1 MDAHVGPH
9 AGHHL
14 MGRVITAAIAAAVL
28 SRAGGAQTVRL
39 GVVMDE
45 PREQLEREWTEQPR
59 QVERAY
65 CVIGWWAVVHRAAS
79 AATPQDDS
87 IFRVARI
94 EPANVVSATT
104 ISAEF
109 ECAAGVPEL
118 HVHPPTTCAGDDP
131 ASCINGGLNAYSC
144 QPSREDL
151 VKVVRRGDPFGVVQC
166 DRRAFRFYYPSEYGP
181 PATAVLA
188 VTPRPAPRRAS
199 ANAVPAMAVASPDAR
214 GATPAVVGQGGSA
227 P

>member
-1 MDAHVGPH
+1 MGARVGACAGRHVV
-9 AGHHL
+9 
-14 MGRVITAAIAAAVL
+14 GRVITAAIAAAVL
-28 SRAGGAQTVRL
+28 SHTGDAQTVRL

-45 PREQLEREWTEQPR
+45 PREELEREWTDQPR
-59 QVERAY
+59 QLERAY
-65 CVIGWWAVVHRAAS
+65 CVTGWWAVVRRAAS
-79 AATPQDDS
+79 TATIQDDS

-94 EPANVVSATT
+94 EPAHVVSATT

-131 ASCINGGLNAYSC
+131 GSCINGGLNAYSC

-151 VKVVRRGDPFGVVQC
+151 VKLVRRGEPFGVVQC
-166 DRRAFRFYYPSEYGP
+166 DRRAFRFYYPSEYGLP
-181 PATAVLA
+181 PDAVLTA
-188 VTPRPAPRRAS
+188 APRRVPNRPS
-199 ANAVPAMAVASPDAR
+199 ANAVPAMATASPDAR
-214 GATPAVVGQGGSA
+214 GTGPAAVGQGGSA